1 MIHCVFGLQTKL
13 RYLGLLVE
21 QETNKERFCEACLT
35 PVKKKKKKI
44 YTNVII
50 LIFLNE
56 LVILLNSTKTPTEV
70 FFNQKLA

>member
-21 QETNKERFCEACLT
+21 QKTNKERFCEACLT
-35 PVKKKKKKI
+35 PVKKKK
-44 YTNVII
+44 I
-50 LIFLNE
+50 LHKCYHFDFFNE
-56 LVILLNSTKTPTEV
+56 LVFLLNSMKTPTEV